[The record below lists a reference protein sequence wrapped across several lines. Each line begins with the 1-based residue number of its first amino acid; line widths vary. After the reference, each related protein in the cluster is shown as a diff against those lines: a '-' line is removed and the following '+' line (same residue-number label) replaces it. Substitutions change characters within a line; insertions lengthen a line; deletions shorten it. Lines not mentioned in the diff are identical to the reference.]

1 MNINNVKHAQRRFDT
16 HYMSSMNI
24 QSYGKDNLYPQRM
37 LSLILNSPTGGT
49 CCELYER
56 FIEGDGLKDKFFGD
70 FVCNRKGDT
79 VADILHLVAVDLAHY
94 HGFALHVNY
103 NMMGQIVEI
112 QHILFEGCRLE
123 EEDDLGRVAHI
134 KYHPDWTGRK
144 TRNGK
149 RIEVT
154 EDNVRN
160 FFVFN
165 TNQAVILDQIEECGG
180 INKYPGQILWY
191 SMDGRFVYPKP
202 KYDKIVTAL
211 STDDGIDNVKYR
223 NVRNNF
229 LVAGMLIHKK
239 AVSLGIDP
247 TTGMEINKNTNG
259 EEEFTQNL
267 DVFQGDTNACSIM
280 DVTVNADEDI
290 PKFEKLE
297 AQNFDSKFTVTETS
311 TVERIYAAFGQEPF
325 YCIRIGKLGFSGTT
339 INDAFSFYNS
349 YVEKERKEISRVFSK
364 VFSKWAMQY
373 NDGKPVCPSEDYSI
387 LPVKH
392 ISNESTDDKD
402 KNSKA

>member
-1 MNINNVKHAQRRFDT
+1 MNINSVKKTQRRLDT
-16 HYMSSMNI
+16 HYMSTLNI
-24 QSYGKDNLYPQRM
+24 QSYGRDNLYPQRM
-37 LSLILNSPTGGT
+37 LNLISNSPTGAT
-49 CCELYER
+49 CCEFYER

-70 FVCNRKGDT
+70 FVCNRQGDT
-79 VADILHLVAVDLAHY
+79 ISDILHLISVDLSHY
-94 HGFALHVNY
+94 HGFSLHVNY
-103 NMMGQIVEI
+103 NMMGQIVEL
-112 QHILFEGCRLE
+112 QHIPFEGCRLE
-123 EEDDLGRVAHI
+123 EEDDDGRVVYI
-134 KYHPDWTGRK
+134 SYHPDWTGKK
-144 TRNGK
+144 TRNGDH
-149 RIEVT
+149 IEVNS
-154 EDNVRN
+154 ENVRK
-160 FFVFN
+160 FFVYN
-165 TNQAVILDQIEECGG
+165 PNKYVILDQIEKSGG
-180 INKYPGQILWY
+180 IKKYNGQILWY

-211 STDDGIDNVKYR
+211 STDDGLDNVKYR

-247 TTGMEINKNTNG
+247 TTGREIKK
-259 EEEFTQNL
+259 EDDDDLEFTQNL

-280 DVTVNADEDI
+280 DITVNAEEDI

-297 AQNFDSKFTVTETS
+297 SQNFDSKFTVTETS

-325 YCIRIGKLGFSGTT
+325 YCIRIGKLGFSGTV
-339 INDAFSFYNS
+339 INDAFEFYNS

-364 VFSKWAMQY
+364 VFSKWDVSL
-373 NDGKPVCPSEDYSI
+373 NDDKPVCPSDDFSI

-402 KNSKA
+402 KNSKS

>member
-1 MNINNVKHAQRRFDT
+1 MNINNVKRAHRRFDT
-16 HYMSSMNI
+16 HYISSMNI

-70 FVCNRKGDT
+70 FVCNRHGDT
-79 VADILHLVAVDLAHY
+79 VSDILHLIAVDLAHF

-103 NMMGQIVEI
+103 NMMGEIVEI
-112 QHILFEGCRLE
+112 QHMLFEGCRLE

-134 KYHPDWTGRK
+134 KYHPDWTGKK

-149 RIEVT
+149 RIEIT
-154 EDNVRN
+154 DANVRE

-165 TNQAVILDQIEECGG
+165 TNQEVVLDQIETCGG
-180 INKYPGQILWY
+180 IDKYQGQVLWY

-247 TTGMEINKNTNG
+247 TTGLEAKNNDGG
-259 EEEFTQNL
+259 EEFSQNL
-267 DVFQGDTNACSIM
+267 DIFQGDTNACSIM
-280 DVTVNADEDI
+280 DVTVNAEEDI

-297 AQNFDSKFTVTETS
+297 SQNFDSKFTVTETS

-339 INDAFSFYNS
+339 INDAFAYYNS
-349 YVEKERKEISRVFSK
+349 YVEKERKEISRVFAK
-364 VFSKWAMQY
+364 VFS
-373 NDGKPVCPSEDYSI
+373 
-387 LPVKH
+387 
-392 ISNESTDDKD
+392 T
-402 KNSKA
+402 